1 MRLDQTRQI
10 SMRLDWIRLDLGQII
25 IDQIRLD
32 WIDEIDEMR
41 RDSMRL
47 HQTDQIRQISIRL
60 DWIRFRFDLDQ
71 IRLDQKDQIV
81 QIRLEQIR
89 LDWID
94 QIDQTGLDWIRL
106 DQITLIL
113 VSQILKIGSKTDQI
127 N

>member
-1 MRLDQTRQI
+1 
-10 SMRLDWIRLDLGQII
+10 
-25 IDQIRLD
+25 
-32 WIDEIDEMR
+32 
-41 RDSMRL
+41 MRL

-60 DWIRFRFDLDQ
+60 DWIRFRLDLDQ